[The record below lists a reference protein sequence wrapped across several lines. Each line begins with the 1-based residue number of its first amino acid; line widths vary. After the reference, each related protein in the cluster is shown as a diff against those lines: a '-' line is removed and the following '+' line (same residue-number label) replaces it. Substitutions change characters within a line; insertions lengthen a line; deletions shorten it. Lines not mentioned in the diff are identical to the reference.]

1 MYTYIYVYV
10 CTQSM
15 YVYLLIRIQ
24 GGGGQ
29 RRLSAACSSLPLRFI
44 RRIYREAGRLDSSF
58 YEPIPS
64 WDKQNGPIL
73 KVFFVSRERE
83 RKRERYGE
91 WKNVEIGLTFAS
103 FIKSF
108 HTYSTYCRRGEPVPS
123 SLILFVIPAD
133 DHG

>member
-1 MYTYIYVYV
+1 MTTRICIWRKVVAGNSSPATVISSVISFERVKCVYIYIYVYA

-44 RRIYREAGRLDSSF
+44 RWIYREAGRLDSSF

-83 RKRERYGE
+83 RKRERDMENGKT
-91 WKNVEIGLTFAS
+91 WRSV
-103 FIKSF
+103 
-108 HTYSTYCRRGEPVPS
+108 
-123 SLILFVIPAD
+123 
-133 DHG
+133 

>member
-1 MYTYIYVYV
+1 MAGGDHANLHMAESCGWKLFTRHGDFVGYLLREGEVCIYMYV

-83 RKRERYGE
+83 RKRERDMENGKT
-91 WKNVEIGLTFAS
+91 WRSV
-103 FIKSF
+103 
-108 HTYSTYCRRGEPVPS
+108 
-123 SLILFVIPAD
+123 
-133 DHG
+133 